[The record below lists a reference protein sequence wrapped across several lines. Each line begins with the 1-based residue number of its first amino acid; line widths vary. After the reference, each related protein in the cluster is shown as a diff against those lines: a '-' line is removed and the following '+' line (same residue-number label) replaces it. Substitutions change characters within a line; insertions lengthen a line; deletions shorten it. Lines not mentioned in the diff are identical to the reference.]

1 MKTLI
6 RAAEVICDIIG
17 TVDDLGHYHST
28 VGILSHP
35 LHMEIDFWPVVMG
48 ASGTHTS
55 APPVFKTGMM
65 GGGRTIIGRPSP
77 PRSLRNILNCVSHDK

>member
-6 RAAEVICDIIG
+6 RATELICDIIG
-17 TVDDLGHYHST
+17 TVDDIEHYHST
-28 VGILSHP
+28 VDILSHP
-35 LHMEIDFWPVVMG
+35 LHMEIDLWPVVVC

-65 GGGRTIIGRPSP
+65 GGRRTVIGQPSP
-77 PRSLRNILNCVSHDK
+77 PRALRNILNCVSHDK